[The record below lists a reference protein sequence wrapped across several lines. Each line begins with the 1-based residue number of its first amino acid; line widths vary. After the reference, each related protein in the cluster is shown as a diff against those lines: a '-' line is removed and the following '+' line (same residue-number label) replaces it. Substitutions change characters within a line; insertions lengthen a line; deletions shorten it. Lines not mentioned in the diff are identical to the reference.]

1 MTQFTNCELYPLSVL
16 WRPGVGLWESACS
29 LMRRYTSGSC
39 RLKLSFIQIV
49 LFSSKINCVWVLGGK
64 KKKKNCQRINLYI
77 FLATKYVV
85 ICNSNPRKP
94 IHIKWLT
101 NLSKVL
107 FYYINPNLISWHSPL
122 HSLHMT
128 VYVRKIYHNFSTG
141 CSPCQECSLLR
152 SSKAAFLI
160 LQVSV

>member
-1 MTQFTNCELYPLSVL
+1 MTQFVHPLSVL

-29 LMRRYTSGSC
+29 LMRRYTSGRC

-49 LFSSKINCVWVLGGK
+49 LFSSKINCVWLLGGK
-64 KKKKNCQRINLYI
+64 KKKKELPKNKFIYV
-77 FLATKYVV
+77 LATKHVV

-94 IHIKWLT
+94 ILTKWLT

-128 VYVRKIYHNFSTG
+128 VYVRKIYHNFCTG
-141 CSPCQECSLLR
+141 CSPCQECSLPR